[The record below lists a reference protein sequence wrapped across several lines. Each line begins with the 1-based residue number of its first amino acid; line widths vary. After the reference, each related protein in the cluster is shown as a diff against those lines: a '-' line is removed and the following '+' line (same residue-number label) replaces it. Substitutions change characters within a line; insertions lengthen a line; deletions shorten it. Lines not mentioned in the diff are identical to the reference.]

1 MAYTLIQRQVASNS
15 TSIDFTNIT
24 TDYDEYL
31 ITMTNLQPVTDGK
44 EVYFQVDTGSN
55 TSYNQTITSNN
66 YTAGQNLGDV
76 WQLLEQQNGQQSGT
90 AFQKLAYGAEAQS
103 YRAWMG
109 HSGFLRLYDP
119 SDGTFMKHYQ
129 SIMNAQYTGNGT
141 LAQTYCIHWA
151 SQGYFHT
158 TTALTR
164 IRFHAETG
172 NLYTGIFSM
181 YGLGGES

>member
-15 TSIDFTNIT
+15 GDITFTNIT

-44 EVYFQVDTGSN
+44 EVHFQVDTGEN
-55 TSYNQTITSNN
+55 TAYDQNITSNT

-76 WQLLEQQNGQQSGT
+76 WQLLENQAGQSNDQG
-90 AFQKLAYGAEAQS
+90 FQKIAYSAEAQS

-109 HSGFLRLYDP
+109 HSGFLRLYAP
-119 SDGTFMKHYQ
+119 SDGTFMKHFQ
-129 SIMNAQYTGNGT
+129 SIMNATYTGNGT
-141 LAQTYCIHWA
+141 AAQTYCIHWA
-151 SQGYFHT
+151 AQGYFHT

-164 IRFHAETG
+164 IRFQAESG

-181 YGLGGES
+181 YGLA

>member
-1 MAYTLIQRQVASNS
+1 MGYTLIQRQVASNS

-31 ITMTNLQPVTDGK
+31 ITMTNLQPVTDAK
-44 EVYFQVDTGSN
+44 EVHFQVDTGSN
-55 TSYNQTITSNN
+55 TSYNQTITTNT
-66 YTAGQNLGDV
+66 YTAGQRLDDSWN
-76 WQLLEQQNGQQSGT
+76 LLENQAGQGTGT
-90 AFQKLAYGAEAQS
+90 AFQRLAYGAEANSS
-103 YRAWMG
+103 YSHMS

-119 SDGTFMKHYQ
+119 SDGTFMKHFQ

-151 SQGYFHT
+151 AQGYFHT

-164 IRFHAETG
+164 IRFQAESG

-181 YGLGGES
+181 YGLA

>member
-1 MAYTLIQRQVASNS
+1 
-15 TSIDFTNIT
+15 
-24 TDYDEYL
+24 
-31 ITMTNLQPVTDGK
+31 MTNLQPVTDGK

-164 IRFHAETG
+164 IRFQAETG